1 MEINSSHDSSSPPG
15 ESILYKRLQGP
26 TKKTNA
32 AGALDSNGALHLLE
46 VDDFVHQQKGIS
58 MGQNLRNLD
67 VVLGRERLRC

>member
-1 MEINSSHDSSSPPG
+1 MIHHPPLENLYYINVF
-15 ESILYKRLQGP
+15 KAQQ
-26 TKKTNA
+26 KKTNA